1 MDENKLFTIT
11 LSLSSKEWEN
21 HLSRG
26 FNGAGGV
33 TGWPKRVVEDRP
45 DLVELVGMIGCV

>member
-1 MDENKLFTIT
+1 MKTHNHPFAVIEGVG
-11 LSLSSKEWEN
+11 E

-33 TGWPKRVVEDRP
+33 TGRPKRVAEDRL
-45 DLVELVGMIGCV
+45 DLVEPVRMIGCV